1 MTKVI
6 YIDNYTYP
14 NARDEFGE
22 PFAEGWYVVLGEDL
36 TGPYETEEQAETA

>member
-1 MTKVI
+1 MNTVI
-6 YIDNYTYP
+6 YIDTYTYP

-22 PFAEGWYVVLGEDL
+22 PFAEGWYVVLDNDL